1 MLVLLFAQAVYLH
14 VNREKIHK
22 LSTQAASYLKW
33 CYIVGLASPILDWIF
48 IFFLIHRVR
57 EDDDRRGGS
66 NPNFLNTE
74 DNEGIEDYDQVA
86 VEQHLGEKNPI
97 LYEDL
102 RNDYY
107 SRPANNRSS
116 SPLPSN

>member
-14 VNREKIHK
+14 VNREKFHK

-57 EDDDRRGGS
+57 ENDDRRGGS

-86 VEQHLGEKNPI
+86 VEQH
-97 LYEDL
+97 
-102 RNDYY
+102 
-107 SRPANNRSS
+107 
-116 SPLPSN
+116 